1 MSTPTPRAARARAAA
16 KHRTPEPSPRT
27 KVLPIVALVVVGLI
41 AVGIALL
48 SGGGDDSDD
57 GGTALSTAEV
67 TVRGEALPPLGDGQ
81 DPAVGTPA
89 PELEGVSVDGTPT
102 NVEPAGRP
110 TLLAFLA
117 HWCPHCQAEL
127 PRLVDLADAGELDD
141 LRAVAVL
148 TGTDE
153 SRPNFPPGEW
163 IEDEGWEG
171 EVLLDDA
178 DQPAAAA
185 YGLSSYPFLVLLDAD
200 GNVVA
205 RSAGEL
211 GMEGLEVFLAQL
223 D

>member
-16 KHRTPEPSPRT
+16 KHRTPAPAPRKT
-27 KVLPIVALVVVGLI
+27 VLPVVALVVVGLI

-48 SGGGDDSDD
+48 SGGGGDSDD
-57 GGTALSTAEV
+57 GTALATAEV
-67 TVRGEALPPLGDGQ
+67 TVRGDALPTLAEGD
-81 DPAVGTPA
+81 DPAVGTAA
-89 PELEGVSVDGTPT
+89 PELEGVSIDGTPT
-102 NVEPAGRP
+102 TVEATGEP

-127 PRLVDLADAGELDD
+127 PRLVDLAEAGELDGV
-141 LRAVAVL
+141 RTVAVL

-153 SRPNFPPGEW
+153 SRPNYPPGEW
-163 IEDEGWEG
+163 LEREGWAG
-171 EVLLDDA
+171 EVLVDDA

-185 YGLSSYPFLVLLDAD
+185 YGLSSYPFLVLVDAD
-200 GNVVA
+200 GEVLA

-211 GMEGLEVFLAQL
+211 GMAGLQTFVSQL